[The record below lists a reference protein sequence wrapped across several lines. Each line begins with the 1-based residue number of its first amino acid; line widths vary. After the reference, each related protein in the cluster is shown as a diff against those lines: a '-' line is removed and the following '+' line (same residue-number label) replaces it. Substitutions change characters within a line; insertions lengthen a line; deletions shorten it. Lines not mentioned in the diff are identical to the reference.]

1 MMSPSKRLFHR
12 FTLCSIL
19 WLLSHCFWTLVPWL
33 VNVELATARQR
44 DFREHAPA
52 LILHG
57 SAVDLVL
64 MHLGEEGVDVVA
76 HEKERVAGALRFVHR
91 DFGRRQAED
100 YVAAVIDARQLE
112 HVAEESEVGLG
123 FLAADDAMRAD
134 EHRRSSFMR
143 QSPACAS
150 GRRSPAPRRAESAAR
165 RNPRGSG

>member
-1 MMSPSKRLFHR
+1 MSRPLEARCSRRSRR
-12 FTLCSIL
+12 FRA
-19 WLLSHCFWTLVPWL
+19 LVPRL
-33 VNVELATARQR
+33 VNVELAAAGQR

-52 LILHG
+52 LILYR
-57 SAVDLVL
+57 SAVDRALL
-64 MHLGEEGVDVVA
+64 HLGEEGVDVVA

-134 EHRRSSFMR
+134 EHRRSSFRR
-143 QSPACAS
+143 QAATWS
-150 GRRSPAPRRAESAAR
+150 GSLPRHRQ
-165 RNPRGSG
+165 NVTLTK